1 MATSNFF
8 QDGNHG
14 LNVIVTPDDDEMDTT
29 VEDTLVK
36 IVDELSSKGY
46 SVDDAKH
53 LTQAPRSFETG
64 TGYLVYNKNAKIVAF
79 LELCAGYYSGANID
93 IYTGDDLID
102 ISDDGYDYEN
112 EVTKNKRDIARVV
125 KCVEMYTDGFRKKY
139 QFSNGETW
147 YERGK

>member
-1 MATSNFF
+1 MATGNFYTG
-8 QDGNHG
+8 GNHG
-14 LNVIVTPDDDEMDTT
+14 LNVIIIPDEEEDNMT
-29 VEDTLVK
+29 VEDTIAN
-36 IVDELSSKGY
+36 IVAELSSKGY
-46 SVDDAKH
+46 SVDSADN

-93 IYTGDDLID
+93 IYTGDALID
-102 ISDDGYDYEN
+102 ISDDGYDYDN
-112 EVTKNKRDIARVV
+112 EVTKNKRDIDRVV